1 MKTLTRRAVVACAL
15 TLVMPMILPTPAATF
30 AQAAPEANVAPVTP
44 LKIERVALFKNGL
57 GYFTSSAKLPEKA
70 TTVVF
75 GQIPLPSHGT
85 FWVGYELG
93 TPVKGLFTRL
103 EETSKDTAVSNV
115 GDLIAANV
123 GKEVTLELPR
133 GTESPAVIKGKIL
146 RVTETSQP
154 EQPSPYVMSPRGIAN
169 NPYWQYPAT
178 MVVMIQT
185 KEGVVALNSG
195 LIQRCTIAGGD
206 VATTRAI
213 KRPTPT
219 MRMELAQPAPGRPI
233 TVSYLAKGITWA
245 PSYLIDLSD
254 PKTARFTAKAEI
266 INEVADL
273 DAVNIE
279 LITGFPNLAFGDVP
293 SPIGLNQNLEQFM
306 QALARGRTE
315 QRANRGYMMQQ
326 AVMMNQMDAGWDNEI
341 APAYS
346 AAEAGREAEDLFLY
360 PVRGVTLMRGETA
373 LLPLFS
379 AEMPYEHVYT
389 WAIPDAVD
397 QNSNTYSYSRPAE
410 GQRPAQ
416 EEVWHSARLTNN
428 AKLPLTTAA
437 AQFVKDGQIVGQD
450 ICYYT
455 NPGSS
460 TTIRINRAMRVLADQ
475 AENEAA
481 RARSVLQFQ
490 GYNYDKVTLK
500 GELKLLSRLDK
511 PTKIEVTKELSGE
524 LTNASDEPAVT
535 KTGKGLRAV
544 NPRLKLVWKVDIE
557 PGKEKVIRYEYNVLV
572 RQ

>member
-1 MKTLTRRAVVACAL
+1 MLTRARRVVLACVLAA
-15 TLVMPMILPTPAATF
+15 ITPAIFVTPVSF
-30 AQAAPEANVAPVTP
+30 AQSAPEGKTQATTP

-57 GYFTSSAKLPEKA
+57 GYFTSSAKLPEKT
-70 TTVVF
+70 TTVAF
-75 GQIPLPSHGT
+75 GQLPLASHGT

-103 EETSKDTAVSNV
+103 EDTSKETPVSSV
-115 GDLIAANV
+115 GELIAANV
-123 GKEVTLELPR
+123 GKDVTIEMPQ
-133 GTESPAVIKGKIL
+133 GTEQQAIIKGKIL
-146 RVTETSQP
+146 RVTEAPQP
-154 EQPSPYVMSPRGIAN
+154 EQPSPYVMSPRGVAN
-169 NPYWQYPAT
+169 NPYWQYPSA
-178 MVVMIQT
+178 MVALIQT
-185 KEGVVALNSG
+185 KDGVVAVNSNM
-195 LIQRCTIAGGD
+195 IQRCTIAGGD
-206 VATTRAI
+206 VATTREI
-213 KRPTPT
+213 KRQTPT
-219 MRMELAQPAPGRPI
+219 LRMELTQPAAGRPI

-254 PKTARFTAKAEI
+254 PKTARFSAKAEI

-279 LITGFPNLAFGDVP
+279 LITGFPNLAFGDVQ
-293 SPIGLNQNLEQFM
+293 SPIGLSQNLEQFM
-306 QALARGRTE
+306 QALSRGRTE
-315 QRANRGYMMQQ
+315 QRSNRGYMMQQ
-326 AVMMNQMDAGWDNEI
+326 AVVMNQMDGGWNDEV

-346 AAEAGREAEDLFLY
+346 ASEAGREAEDLFLY
-360 PVRGVTLMRGETA
+360 PVKGLTLKRGETV

-389 WAIPDAVD
+389 WVIPDAVD
-397 QNSNTYSYSRPAE
+397 QNSNTYSYSRPTE

-416 EEVWHSARLTNN
+416 EEVWHSARLINN

-437 AQFVKDGQIVGQD
+437 TQFVKDGQIVGQD

-475 AENEAA
+475 AENETS
-481 RARSVLQFQ
+481 RARNVLQFQ

-500 GELKLLSRLDK
+500 GELKLFSRLDK
-511 PTKIEVTKELSGE
+511 PAKIEVTKDLSGE
-524 LTNASDEPAVT
+524 LANATDEPAVT

-557 PGKEKVIRYEYNVLV
+557 PGKERVIKYEYSVLV

>member
-1 MKTLTRRAVVACAL
+1 MLTRARRVVLACVLAVA
-15 TLVMPMILPTPAATF
+15 MPTAFVTPISF
-30 AQAAPEANVAPVTP
+30 AQAAPEAGAQPVTP

-57 GYFTSSAKLPEKA
+57 GYFTSSAKLPEKT

-75 GQIPLPSHGT
+75 GQLPLPSHGT

-93 TPVKGLFTRL
+93 TPVKGLFTKL
-103 EETSKDTAVSNV
+103 EDTSKDSPVSNV

-123 GKEVTLELPR
+123 GKEVTLELPQ
-133 GTESPAVIKGKIL
+133 GTESAAVIKGKIL
-146 RVTETSQP
+146 RVAEAQQP
-154 EQPSPYVMSPRGIAN
+154 EQLSPYVMSPRGIAN
-169 NPYWQYPAT
+169 NPYWQYPVA

-185 KEGVVALNSG
+185 KDGVVAVNSG
-195 LIQRCTIAGGD
+195 LIQRCTIAGD

-219 MRMELAQPAPGRPI
+219 MRLELSQPAPGRPI

-254 PKTARFTAKAEI
+254 PKTARFSAKAEI

-293 SPIGLNQNLEQFM
+293 SPIGLSQNLEQFM
-306 QALARGRTE
+306 QALSRDHTE
-315 QRANRGYMMQQ
+315 QRSNRGFTMRQQ
-326 AVMMNQMDAGWDNEI
+326 AVVMNQMDGGWDNEV

-360 PVRGVTLMRGETA
+360 PVKGLTLKRGETA

-389 WAIPDAVD
+389 WVIPDAVD

-428 AKLPLTTAA
+428 TKLPLTTAA
-437 AQFVKDGQIVGQD
+437 TQFVKDGQIVGQD
-450 ICYYT
+450 ICFYT
-455 NPGSS
+455 NPGSLA
-460 TTIRINRAMRVLADQ
+460 TIRINRAMRVLADQ
-475 AENEAA
+475 AENETA
-481 RARSVLQFQ
+481 RARNVLQFQ

-511 PTKIEVTKELSGE
+511 PAKIEVTKDLSGE
-524 LTNASDEPAVT
+524 LANATDEPAVT

-557 PGKEKVIRYEYNVLV
+557 PGKEKVIKYEYSVLV